1 MNFANQK
8 GNVIAYV
15 IIAMSTIAALA
26 VGALYMTSSSAS
38 GGIGANNLNRAYL
51 LAMAGK
57 DYALIRNLE
66 NTSGRIFTLQN
77 QSGQILPSNDKFQ
90 LDITGNSIT
99 STGIVNAGTPFE
111 VKRKISITKTGFSS
125 QPDISGFAAMT
136 PKNQPGSSFVQ
147 VDSTGTTASLGGGE
161 SGKFGTLVYGGGAVQ
176 GNCQNGK
183 CDLGTGF
190 RAFFVFQFASGSTGD
205 GFTFAF
211 FNGEGVDANGVKNDI
226 NSVGGDNG
234 RGELLGYAGDSRVDS
249 AGTSFLDGKGGRGI
263 QPPKMAV
270 EFDVFPNFD
279 SSDICASGSRRDGLD
294 SRNHIAYV
302 FWGDNTIS
310 SCNSPA
316 TVGSNTYDDNR
327 HNNGADTSTE
337 PRNSRRPTDGADTSY
352 FDASSLWPTQT
363 NWLLSNAP
371 TNIYA
376 MRVEVAR
383 STTPNAAGNYD
394 YRFDTWV
401 KQCLVND
408 ITCPTFDDQSN
419 YANAKI
425 NYNDPSVA
433 PADTPT
439 LSRTFELS
447 PTLHQNF
454 SSFYFGWTAA
464 TGGATTENITLNRF
478 RMNFVKEC
486 GAYGVWNNLGS
497 LAYFS
502 VNGGSCKPINNDNSI
517 SNISPSGVI
526 NGFTD
531 AACTISSSPSSI
543 NYTQA
548 TADDINKNC
557 VVNFNGTD
565 R

>member
-1 MNFANQK
+1 MNIANQK

-15 IIAMSTIAALA
+15 VIAMSTIAALA

-38 GGIGANNLNRAYL
+38 GQIGANNLNRAYF

-57 DYALIRNLE
+57 DYALIKNLE
-66 NTSGRIFTLQN
+66 NTGGSNFTLAN
-77 QSGQILPSNDKFQ
+77 NDKFI
-90 LDITGNSIT
+90 LVITGNSVV
-99 STGIVNAGTPFE
+99 STGIANEGTPFE
-111 VKRKISITKTGFSS
+111 ARRTINITKTGFSS
-125 QPDISGFAAMT
+125 QSDVSFAKDIQAFAPVQSQAGVIT
-136 PKNQPGSSFVQ
+136 TDTNAATVTLGNSQTGS
-147 VDSTGTTASLGGGE
+147 
-161 SGKFGTLVYGGGAVQ
+161 FGAIWYGGSAVE

-211 FNGEGVDANGVKNDI
+211 FNGEGVDANGIKNDR

-249 AGTSFLDGKGGRGI
+249 AGTSFVDLKGGRGI
-263 QPPKMAV
+263 QPPKVAV
-270 EFDVFPNFD
+270 EFDVVPNFD
-279 SSDICASGSRRDGLD
+279 SSDVCAPDSRRDGLD
-294 SRNHIAYV
+294 SRNHVAYV

-310 SCNSPA
+310 ACHSPA

-327 HNNGADTSTE
+327 HNSGSDTSTE

-352 FDASSLWPTQT
+352 FDASSLWPAQT
-363 NWLLSNAP
+363 NWLLNNTP

-376 MRVEVAR
+376 LRIEVSR
-383 STTPNAAGNYD
+383 SNTTNAAGNYD
-394 YRFDTWV
+394 YSVDTWV

-408 ITCPTFDDQSN
+408 ISCSTFDDQSN
-419 YANAKI
+419 YANTKTR
-425 NYNDPSVA
+425 YT
-433 PADTPT
+433 ADAPT
-439 LSRTFELS
+439 LSRILALS

-464 TGGATTENITLNRF
+464 TGGTTTENVTLNRF
-478 RMNFVKEC
+478 RMNFVKGC
-486 GAYGVWNNLGS
+486 AAYGVWNNLGS
-497 LAYFS
+497 ITYFS
-502 VNGGSCKPINNDNSI
+502 RNGVGCTPINDDNPI
-517 SNISPSGVI
+517 SNIFPSGVI

-531 AACTISSSPSSI
+531 AACTISASPSSI

-548 TADDINKNC
+548 TAADINKNC